1 MLFTTTNPIDHH
13 THLIGGLGRGAE
25 PWPLPAIYNAAFAA
39 LGLNWHYVPL
49 AVPEG
54 RLREALLGLRALGFA
69 GAEVTESHC
78 CDVDKHLEDLSP
90 AAEATGMINFIQV
103 DEHGRLVGDN
113 TQWRSFLWELH
124 AMVPSLNG
132 LKPLVIGA
140 GPAARGIVYALAR
153 EGLPVTIINPDMDQ
167 AIDLVRRLRHALDEH
182 SFSVHRWPH
191 DLERVAADANLIVN
205 TAAEGAWPGAGA
217 SPWPDDLPF
226 PSTALAFDLAYT
238 PRETRFLWQARA
250 GGARTVSGSQL
261 LVCEAALAFEQWTE
275 HLPPI
280 ELMCQ
285 IARGTLLETAPGD
298 VPCPQEI
305 FARPDLTSAA
315 SSTTIASL
323 LKAPR

>member
-1 MLFTTTNPIDHH
+1 MLFTTTNPIDRH
-13 THLIGGLGRGAE
+13 THLIGGLGHGAE

-54 RLREALLGLRALGFA
+54 HLSEALLGLRALGFA

-78 CDVDKHLEDLSP
+78 CDVDRHLEDLSP

-153 EGLPVTIINPDMDQ
+153 EGLPVTIVNPDVDQ
-167 AIDLVRRLRHALDEH
+167 AIDLVRRLRHALAEH
-182 SFSVHRWPH
+182 SFRRRGDVARRQRFSLARRPALSVHCAGLRPGLPSWQ
-191 DLERVAADANLIVN
+191 DAVFAA
-205 TAAEGAWPGAGA
+205 GAGGR
-217 SPWPDDLPF
+217 SQN
-226 PSTALAFDLAYT
+226 
-238 PRETRFLWQARA
+238 RERIPVAGVRGGVGVRTMDGAPAAHRA
-250 GGARTVSGSQL
+250 
-261 LVCEAALAFEQWTE
+261 
-275 HLPPI
+275 
-280 ELMCQ
+280 
-285 IARGTLLETAPGD
+285 D
-298 VPCPQEI
+298 VPDSPRDASGDGAGRRALPAGDLCP
-305 FARPDLTSAA
+305 P
-315 SSTTIASL
+315 
-323 LKAPR
+323 